1 MQNKE
6 EIKKSKKQ
14 LNPSKSNSILR
25 YSSMG
30 LQMAAIMLLGAWA
43 GIQLDKHFEIKNN
56 IFTATLTILAV
67 IIALYLTIKD
77 LLKNK

>member
-14 LNPSKSNSILR
+14 PNPSKSNSILR
-25 YSSMG
+25 YSGMG
-30 LQMAAIMLLGAWA
+30 LQMGAIMLLGAWA
-43 GIQLDKHFEIKNN
+43 GIKLDKHFDIKNN
-56 IFTATLTILAV
+56 TFTATLTILAV
-67 IIALYLTIKD
+67 IIAVYLTIKD

>member
-1 MQNKE
+1 MPNKE

-14 LNPSKSNSILR
+14 PDKKSPNSIIR
-25 YSSMG
+25 YSGMG

-43 GIQLDKHFEIKNN
+43 GIKIDKYFNINNN

-67 IIALYLTIKD
+67 IIAVYLTIKD
-77 LLKNK
+77 LIKNK

>member
-1 MQNKE
+1 
-6 EIKKSKKQ
+6 
-14 LNPSKSNSILR
+14 
-25 YSSMG
+25 MG